1 MKKVSGLVL
10 LLTVCFLFSM
20 QLAAEPYGASN
31 GIALDVVFVENKI
44 VAKEEVATVSRG
56 ETMTL
61 LVKLTEAVVLSF
73 LIIGVVGL
81 AVTAKYRY
89 INNYMPDGTM
99 DNSLMKCGN

>member
-31 GIALDVVFVENKI
+31 GIALGAVLVESKI
-44 VAKEEVATVSRG
+44 VVEEEVATVSRG

-61 LVKLTEAVVLSF
+61 LVKLTEAVVFSF

-99 DNSLMKCGN
+99 DKSLFTFGI